1 MTPKVKAAFLKLL
14 VGNLN
19 ILAESTDNEDE
30 ATYMSA
36 LADEI
41 ADGAIGEERM
51 LEAIEIISL

>member
-19 ILAESTDNEDE
+19 ALAQNTDNEDE
-30 ATYMSA
+30 AIYMSA
-36 LADEI
+36 LADGI
-41 ADGAIGEERM
+41 ADGATGEEQI